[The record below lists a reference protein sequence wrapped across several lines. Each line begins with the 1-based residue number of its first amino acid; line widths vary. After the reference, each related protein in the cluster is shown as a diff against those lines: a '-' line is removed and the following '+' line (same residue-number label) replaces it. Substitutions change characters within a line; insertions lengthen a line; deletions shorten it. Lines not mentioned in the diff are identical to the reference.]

1 MGGEASQNQKIS
13 ERNIAEDY
21 RIVRKVTDSRLG
33 EVTIFQHKTTDELV
47 GFKDLKANSNEE
59 IEQYKD
65 IFGQR

>member
-33 EVTIFQHKTTDELV
+33 EVTIF
-47 GFKDLKANSNEE
+47 
-59 IEQYKD
+59 
-65 IFGQR
+65 